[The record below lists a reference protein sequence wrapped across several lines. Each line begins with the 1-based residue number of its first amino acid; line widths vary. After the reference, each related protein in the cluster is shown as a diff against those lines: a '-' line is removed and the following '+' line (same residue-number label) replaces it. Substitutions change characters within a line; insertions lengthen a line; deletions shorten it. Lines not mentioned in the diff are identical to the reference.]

1 MAEYRV
7 RRMRREEMDLAIEW
21 AAAEGWNPGLNDA
34 ALFYDTDPQAF
45 FIGELDDEPVASLSG
60 VAYGS
65 AFGFIGLYI
74 VRPEF
79 RGRGYG
85 LQLWREVMKY
95 LGGRNIGLDGVPEQQ
110 PNYMKSGFTLAY
122 RNIRYEGVGTAAPST
137 SAIVP
142 LESVDSAQVVA
153 CDAQVFPA
161 PRADFVCRWN
171 SQPNAHGRAEL
182 RDGQLTGYA
191 VMRRCRRGHK
201 IGPLTAI
208 DEATAE
214 ALFAALSAE
223 VPGEPIFLDVPE
235 VNPRAVAL
243 VRRHG
248 MTPAFETARMY
259 NRSKPSLPLER
270 IYGVCT
276 FELG

>member
-1 MAEYRV
+1 MLLD
-7 RRMRREEMDLAIEW
+7 EMDLAIEW

-34 ALFYDTDPQAF
+34 AAFFHTDPQGF
-45 FIGELDDEPVASLSG
+45 FIGELDGEPIASLSG
-60 VAYGS
+60 VAYGPG
-65 AFGFIGLYI
+65 FGFIGMYI

-85 LQLWREVMKY
+85 LRLWNEVMNY
-95 LGGRNIGLDGVPEQQ
+95 LGARNIGLDGVVAQQ
-110 PNYMKSGFTLAY
+110 ANYMKSGFTLAY
-122 RNIRYEGVGTAAPST
+122 RNVRYEGVGGGDAAPASGT
-137 SAIVP
+137 VP
-142 LESVDSAQVVA
+142 LKTVGLAQVVA
-153 CDAQVFPA
+153 CDMQVFPA
-161 PRADFVCRWN
+161 PRADFAHRWN
-171 SQPNAHGRAEL
+171 AQPNVQGRAVM
-182 RDGQLTGYA
+182 RDGELMGYA

-201 IGPLTAI
+201 IGPLTAL

-214 ALFAALSAE
+214 ALFAALAAQAS
-223 VPGEPIFLDVPE
+223 GEPIFLDVPE

-243 VRRHG
+243 AQRHG

-259 NRSKPSLPLER
+259 NREIPSLPLER